1 MASNSKVNTVQKQV
15 DEVVNLMTDNIAKV
29 VQRGENL
36 EQLQN
41 KTDDLQQSAM
51 QFKKGASAVRKEMW
65 WKDMKMKMI
74 LGGVLGVIVIIIICE
89 CASRFLA
96 AYESPSNAFLLPP
109 LLPSECSVCRPDQEG
124 MNESSP
130 FVFTCILCSLANV
143 NNNGLSSL
151 RYFAQ
156 CTVHS
161 ITTTSMF
168 VFPWKWNPMRAN

>member
-74 LGGVLGVIVIIIICE
+74 LGGVLGVIVIIII
-89 CASRFLA
+89 L
-96 AYESPSNAFLLPP
+96 
-109 LLPSECSVCRPDQEG
+109 SVVLTKKE
-124 MNESSP
+124 
-130 FVFTCILCSLANV
+130 
-143 NNNGLSSL
+143 
-151 RYFAQ
+151 
-156 CTVHS
+156 
-161 ITTTSMF
+161 
-168 VFPWKWNPMRAN
+168 